1 MKCELL
7 TNRDDN
13 AFTHTLELRVRHLI
27 SDAERLYGS
36 PFPPITVIIT
46 HDSPE
51 AYGMALLEG
60 GIIWI
65 SERVVMSRAVVYH
78 ELLHALFGLDH
89 VKGCPLLDSHI
100 DPDLDRDICDTLF
113 IQYTENWRLEDHVA

>member
-1 MKCELL
+1 MNSGIL
-7 TNRDDN
+7 TNRDN
-13 AFTHTLELRVRHLI
+13 NSLTHSLELRVERI
-27 SDAERLYGS
+27 IRDAERLYGYS
-36 PFPPITVIIT
+36 FPPVTVIIT

-51 AYGMALLEG
+51 AYGVALMEG

-65 SERVVMSRAVVYH
+65 SERATNSRAVIYH

-100 DPDLDRDICDTLF
+100 DSDLDRDICDALF
-113 IQYTENWRLEDHVA
+113 LQYTENWGLEDYVA